1 MPRNARPGDFS
12 IRRDR
17 ELAVRWVDSF
27 LIFSLIFFTD
37 IPCYV

>member
-17 ELAVRWVDSF
+17 ELAVRRAGSF
-27 LIFSLIFFTD
+27 PIFLLIFFTD
-37 IPCYV
+37 ISCYV